1 MVSKK
6 AGTIPE
12 EEGVGLN
19 KFYAGRLRPYL

>member
-12 EEGVGLN
+12 GEGVGLN
-19 KFYAGRLRPYL
+19 KFYTGRLRPEF